1 MESCRKIVGRGQVAN
16 LIKRVQLFELRCLT
30 AYEYALISLQPCN
43 PIHIMLCLKQRLLRP
58 TLMAAQAERF
68 PVKAVRCPGQWD
80 SRASPLLGRVAGFSP
95 CVDILYMFIAM
106 PGWHRLLTMVLHS
119 WLMFYSPPLSLW
131 SHLFKWPKSSLDG
144 AWNWEEGL
152 SYFGNIIV
160 IIIIII
166 TKNLK

>member
-106 PGWHRLLTMVLHS
+106 PGWHRLSVNYGSAQLTYVLFS
-119 WLMFYSPPLSLW
+119 TLKPLKSPVQMAQKLPGWCLELRGRTQLLW
-131 SHLFKWPKSSLDG
+131 
-144 AWNWEEGL
+144 
-152 SYFGNIIV
+152 
-160 IIIIII
+160 
-166 TKNLK
+166 

>member
-43 PIHIMLCLKQRLLRP
+43 PIHIMFFLKQRLLRP
-58 TLMAAQAERF
+58 TLMAAERF

-95 CVDILYMFIAM
+95 CVDILCMFIAM
-106 PGWHRLLTMVLHS
+106 PGWHCLSVNYGSAQLIYVLFSTLKPLKSPVQMAQKLPGWCLELREMTHLL
-119 WLMFYSPPLSLW
+119 W
-131 SHLFKWPKSSLDG
+131 
-144 AWNWEEGL
+144 
-152 SYFGNIIV
+152 
-160 IIIIII
+160 
-166 TKNLK
+166 